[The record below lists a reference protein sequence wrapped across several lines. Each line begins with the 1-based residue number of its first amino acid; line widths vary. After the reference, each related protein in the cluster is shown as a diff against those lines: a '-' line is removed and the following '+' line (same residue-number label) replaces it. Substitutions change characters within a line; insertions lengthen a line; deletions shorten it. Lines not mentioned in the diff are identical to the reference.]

1 MITKKQKRSSRK
13 NMANRGV
20 LKYFKRMETI
30 HLSNTQTAMAVAPKA
45 NSTGYAASIKRASGR
60 GN

>member
-13 NMANRGV
+13 NMSNRGIV
-20 LKYFKRMETI
+20 KYFKRMETA
-30 HLSNTQTAMAVAPKA
+30 HLASTSVATPVKPKA
-45 NSTGYAASIKRASGR
+45 QSSGYAASIKRASGR